1 MSSNL
6 NVNISANISEFRKS
20 IKEAQSQIKSLSDQ
34 QQKLIGITNEDVAA
48 FDRAAKSLD
57 RAANGTKTTASASK
71 LLEKE
76 LKELRI
82 LFDSLSDSAKASDF
96 GKTLSTQIS
105 NVENKLNSLRT
116 ALSNTQSGSSKFNE
130 LLSSI
135 NPTLGKLSSALSD
148 GANAGS
154 VLGGVLGG
162 ATTAGIM
169 LAADAAKELLSALKE
184 TIQRSIEVAKTYS
197 EAQTEMIKYANLSQQ
212 EANATTTALKAIDTT
227 TATDE
232 LMRLVSVG
240 GRLGVAKESLV
251 DFAEGANM
259 LKSALGADLG
269 QDNLDRLYKSVQAF
283 GLADT
288 MGWKDGVLAI
298 GSAINELGQ
307 TTSAN
312 ERDISEYISRLNAL
326 GAAGTLTAQQVVAL
340 GARFSEAGMTMEQA
354 ATATSGIIQ
363 RMTTNTAD
371 FAQVANMTTTAF
383 TELVNKS
390 PYEALLAVA
399 DGMRG
404 LSETEVGETLSQLGV
419 TGAGVSATMKL
430 LSADTERLTS
440 YLNTA
445 TEQFKTAASINN
457 EYSAS
462 QNSVTGQ
469 MERQNKVFNDSLDTM
484 GSSML
489 PLLVDLRET
498 VVNLS
503 VVFSDAW
510 SSMMDAIE
518 STGISDALTGLF
530 EILGEIVSVVI
541 NLSSTAFKLISVL
554 GSCTTQ
560 EEATY
565 SATQSFAD
573 ALHTLNDY
581 IKALNDWLSKVQHKI
596 REFKEALGLTKKSTE
611 EFSNAI
617 TEANKSGNSF
627 TLNKVRSEADSTGK
641 HIDALSDKV
650 TSLKNN
656 IGSLS
661 NTKGSVADRILKGQ
675 NVLGNPISGTIA
687 QMDKGVSKTS
697 THSNSTR
704 TNSHTTTASNTPKS
718 RTYKSKSGK
727 SKVTVQSMSD
737 EKLEIALKAGKA
749 TDTEI
754 ATAFKR
760 AFNGSTKFDKLLR
773 SYFGDSL
780 DGLHSYYTERLKAL
794 ESERGDIS
802 KNESKY
808 TASQFQQLI
817 SKNAT
822 DRTQVENELKQIRLL
837 SDLTDK
843 MDKGDTISAKEL
855 ISLKSIEPFSD
866 SIRELMGELI
876 SKVNTGYSL
885 SSKLNSDIDTL
896 HYTAIGEISDKEER
910 KNIYGLYQSYH
921 KDIDTLKSSIQQ
933 WSKTGISVKEKQQSE
948 VLFTSAANKYADFIT
963 QIITSTRLTD
973 TERRDLLVVIRKT
986 IEKDISAYILHA
998 DKNRASMTPAQL
1010 QQWSK
1015 LEQIMGRKKG
1025 YDSNGKETYELDTSK
1040 YVNLQMKQLL
1050 TPSAM
1055 TPEEIRYLAQ
1065 IKDISRKTGNVYMSG
1080 GGLTQEA
1087 IQTAIYD
1094 KLPRVGVG
1102 AVRIGDLF
1110 NRAINLSDEINK
1122 LDVGMAKDSFNSFT
1136 KLTSSITGLA
1146 ATFDGIGDRWKKAKW
1161 YEKINTVV
1169 NAIQQLYSLYN
1180 LGADIVGKVK
1190 DYIDTKDKAKNK
1202 LAQSQSILVQEETQQ
1217 QQYISDTAAGLIKI
1231 PNQRQSVSLSDAIG
1245 GYGVV
1250 QSKATTFQPF
1260 EYDSNQMFSSLSSAL
1275 SQFKSNIESA
1285 TSVISG
1291 YTNAIT
1297 GSGSSSSGA
1306 GPSVVNNTNTGQN
1319 SVQVSGADAGYS
1331 NQLVSGGSP
1340 SGGVDAFSGTAAS
1353 ISATGQAMKN
1363 FGQISAATS
1372 KTSADAA
1379 KKQEQA
1385 NKTAAAASIAMSLA
1399 SGVEAVGELVK
1410 AGSKQPGG
1418 VFVKIAATLAALAA
1432 GAGIV
1437 AGIISLSKKHAQG
1450 GITEGGSIG
1459 SVGGMIMGGTT
1470 VGDYNIARVNGGEMI
1485 LNGTQQS
1492 RLFSMLNG
1500 GGGGSVG
1507 DNNNMSGSV
1516 RFEISGDKLVG
1527 VLNNHNKLKQF

>member
-105 NVENKLNSLRT
+105 NVENKLTSLRT

-135 NPTLGKLSSALSD
+135 NPTLGKLSTALSD
-148 GANAGS
+148 GANAGN

-269 QDNLDRLYKSVQAF
+269 QENLDRLYKSVQAF

-312 ERDISEYISRLNAL
+312 ESDISEYISRLNAL

-371 FAQVANMTTTAF
+371 FASVANMTTAAF

-489 PLLVDLRET
+489 PILVELRET
-498 VVNLS
+498 VMKLS
-503 VVFSDAW
+503 VAFSDAW
-510 SSMMDAIE
+510 ASMMDAIE

-565 SATQSFAD
+565 SATKSFAD
-573 ALHTLNDY
+573 ALHTLNEY

-596 REFKEALGLTKKSTE
+596 REFKEALGLTKKSATE
-611 EFSNAI
+611 FAEAI

-641 HIDALSDKV
+641 HIDDLNDKV
-650 TSLKNN
+650 TSLKDN

-675 NVLGNPISGTIA
+675 NVLGNPISGTIN
-687 QMDKGVSKTS
+687 QMNSGVTHTS
-697 THSNSTR
+697 TKTTSK
-704 TNSHTTTASNTPKS
+704 SHTTNASNTPKS
-718 RTYKSKSGK
+718 KTYKSKSGK

-780 DGLHSYYTERLKAL
+780 DGLKSYYTERLKAL
-794 ESERGDIS
+794 ESERVDIS

-822 DRTQVENELKQIRLL
+822 DRTQVENELKQISLL
-837 SDLTDK
+837 SDLSDK
-843 MDKGDTISAKEL
+843 LDKGESLSAKEL
-855 ISLKSIEPFSD
+855 ISLKSIEPVSD
-866 SIRELMGELI
+866 SIRTQMQSLL
-876 SKVNTGYSL
+876 SKIDTGDAL
-885 SSKLNSDIDTL
+885 NPKLNSDIDTL
-896 HYTAIGEISDKEER
+896 HYNAIGSISDKEER
-910 KNIYGLYQSYH
+910 GSIMKLYQSYH
-921 KDIDTLKSSIQQ
+921 EDIDTLKAAIQQ
-933 WSKTGISVKEKQQSE
+933 WSKTGMDEKSKAKSE
-948 VLFTSAANKYADFIT
+948 ALFTSAANKYANFIT
-963 QIITSTRLTD
+963 RVSTSTELTD
-973 TERRDLLVVIRKT
+973 NERKNLLDIIHKT
-986 IEKDISAYILHA
+986 IEKDISASIIHK
-998 DKNRASMTPAQL
+998 DKYRSQMSYAQL
-1010 QQWSK
+1010 QKWSE
-1015 LEQIMGRKKG
+1015 LEQIMGRKTY
-1025 YDSNGKETYELDTSK
+1025 YDSEGKQISVLDVSK
-1040 YVNLQMKQLL
+1040 YVQLAIKQLMS
-1050 TPSAM
+1050 PNKM
-1055 TPEEIRYLAQ
+1055 TQDETDYVERIKHILNDIGDVY
-1065 IKDISRKTGNVYMSG
+1065 IKDTKPN
-1080 GGLTQEA
+1080 QEA

-1094 KLPRVGVG
+1094 KFPQLGTSSIK
-1102 AVRIGDLF
+1102 IGDLY
-1110 NRAINLSDEINK
+1110 NEAINISDEINK

-1136 KLTSSITGLA
+1136 KLTSSVTGLA

-1169 NAIQQLYSLYN
+1169 NTIQQLYSLYN
-1180 LGADIVGKVK
+1180 LGADIVGHVK
-1190 DYIDTKDKAKNK
+1190 DYIDTKDKTKNK
-1202 LAQSQSILVQEETQQ
+1202 LAQSQEALEQEQAQQ
-1217 QQYISDTAAGLIKI
+1217 DRYISDTATALIKLPPKNADESI
-1231 PNQRQSVSLSDAIG
+1231 
-1245 GYGVV
+1245 YGATGTSGLVRA
-1250 QSKATTFQPF
+1250 KAATFQPF

-1275 SQFKSNIESA
+1275 GQFKSNIESA

-1297 GSGSSSSGA
+1297 GSGSSNGA

-1319 SVQVSGADAGYS
+1319 SVQVGGNPEGYS

-1385 NKTAAAASIAMSLA
+1385 NKTAAAASIATSLA

-1500 GGGGSVG
+1500 GAGSSVG
-1507 DNNNMSGSV
+1507 DNNNLSGSV